1 MKLRGAISGF
11 GEVAAKA
18 HLAGWRTRENVNLAV
33 IHDPIAERRHEAIRL
48 IKNVRVYDDL
58 ELMLDGEAPDF
69 VDIASPPALHGSA
82 ARMALNAAAHVLVEK
97 PLSLSL
103 AEFDEVAAVARA
115 RQRVLMCVHNWK
127 FAPAYSLARALVAEG
142 RIGSVQSVSLERL
155 RVEPAGKGGP
165 GALWRKS
172 GASGGGILIDHGWHV
187 FYLMQWLMGGAAS
200 PCAVAATLFT
210 NPEGVEETAEVQVT
224 FGAGQSARANLSWRA
239 GQRQTHATIVGTSG
253 SLEIGSERLLLT
265 EGQRPSEEL
274 LVHDIPDDSYHS
286 AWFSGVAAE
295 FERAISEGPN
305 SSIARSNLVE
315 ARNALALIVAARVS
329 AKNRGSRIDIVA

>member
-18 HLAGWRTRENVNLAV
+18 HLAGWRTRENVNLGV

-69 VDIASPPALHGSA
+69 VDIASPPALHGMA
-82 ARMALNAAAHVLVEK
+82 ARTALSAGAHVLVEK

-103 AEFDEVAAVARA
+103 AEFDEVAAAARA
-115 RQRVLMCVHNWK
+115 RQRILMCVHNWK
-127 FAPAYSLARALVAEG
+127 FAPAYSLARALVDEG
-142 RIGSVQSVSLERL
+142 RIGSVRSLSIERL

-165 GALWRKS
+165 GTAWRTS

-187 FYLMQWLMGGAAS
+187 FYLMQWLMGGAL
-200 PCAVAATLFT
+200 PRAVAATLFT
-210 NPEGVEETAEVQVT
+210 NPEGVEETAEVQVS
-224 FGAGQSARANLSWRA
+224 FDAGLRARANLSWRA
-239 GQRQTHATIVGTSG
+239 GQRRTHATIVGTNG
-253 SLEIGSERLLLT
+253 SLEIGSERLLLS
-265 EGQRPSEEL
+265 EGQRPHQEF

-286 AWFSGVAAE
+286 AWFSGVAAA
-295 FERAISEGPN
+295 FEKAISEGPD
-305 SSIARSNLVE
+305 STIAQANLVE
-315 ARNALALIVAARVS
+315 ARTALALIVAARVS
-329 AKNRGSRIDIVA
+329 AKNRGSQTNIAA